1 MVSEPSTGYICGFE
15 VYTGD
20 ASGQSQGNVQDVQDA
35 SKTSCT
41 VLGLLD
47 SVQLLDMGHHVYFDN
62 YYNSPNLIELL
73 YKRKT
78 HACGHSQ
85 EKLKA
90 TPYSCHPS

>member
-1 MVSEPSTGYICGFE
+1 MVSELSTGYICGFE

-20 ASGQSQGNVQDVQDA
+20 ASGQSQGNVQEVQDA

-62 YYNSPNLIELL
+62 YYNSPDLIDLL
-73 YKRKT
+73 YKRKNS
-78 HACGHSQ
+78 CMWHSQ
-85 EKLKA
+85 EKSKV
-90 TPYSCHPS
+90 TSYSCHST

>member
-1 MVSEPSTGYICGFE
+1 MVSKPSTSYICGFE

-20 ASGQSQGNVQDVQDA
+20 ASGQSQGNVQKVQDA

-62 YYNSPNLIELL
+62 YYNSPDLTDLL

-78 HACGHSQ
+78 HACGTVRKKS
-85 EKLKA
+85 KV
-90 TPYSCHPS
+90 TPFSCHPS

>member
-20 ASGQSQGNVQDVQDA
+20 ASGQSQGNVQEVQDA

-47 SVQLLDMGHHVYFDN
+47 SVQLLDMGH
-62 YYNSPNLIELL
+62 
-73 YKRKT
+73 
-78 HACGHSQ
+78 C
-85 EKLKA
+85 
-90 TPYSCHPS
+90 

>member
-15 VYTGD
+15 VYIGD
-20 ASGQSQGNVQDVQDA
+20 ASGQSQGKVQDA

-62 YYNSPNLIELL
+62 HYNSPDLICCT
-73 YKRKT
+73 R
-78 HACGHSQ
+78 
-85 EKLKA
+85 EKCMHVAQSGKIES
-90 TPYSCHPS
+90 YSL